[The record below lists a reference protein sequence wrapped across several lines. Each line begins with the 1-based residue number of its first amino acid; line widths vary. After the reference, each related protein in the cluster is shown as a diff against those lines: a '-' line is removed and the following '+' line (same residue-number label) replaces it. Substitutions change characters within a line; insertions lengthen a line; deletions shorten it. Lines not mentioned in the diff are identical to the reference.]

1 MLTLIRKS
9 KQEASNNKYA
19 QQDKDVVLNGAYD
32 RVGLVSNDDD
42 EEYGLDDVEEVDQDK
57 DGDGLEEGR
66 RMAISPAPPRP

>member
-1 MLTLIRKS
+1 M
-9 KQEASNNKYA
+9 
-19 QQDKDVVLNGAYD
+19 VLNGAYD

-66 RMAISPAPPRP
+66 MMAISPAPSRP